1 MLIHVYTTQIT
12 FIGFGHR
19 SKFKVTRGKCS
30 FLAMDAHYDVIVHS
44 DSPVLCAKV
53 AGVALSEGF
62 F

>member
-1 MLIHVYTTQIT
+1 
-12 FIGFGHR
+12 
-19 SKFKVTRGKCS
+19 
-30 FLAMDAHYDVIVHS
+30 MDAHYDVIVHS